1 MGLDEKFAS
10 VRTAFYDTIG
20 KLFTATASQFGYP
33 DNPGMPTITTV
44 ITEGQEKFPSMDS
57 LPKRITYFPPDQCP
71 ETWFE
76 MIFGPAPKVEPLPR
90 YIYETQEEGFYN
102 FYIENYKNLFFL
114 PDSISEFIQ
123 VNLNICLDISTLEVI
138 REVLFIALVCYSQ
151 IVVYRLLLAWFITIN
166 PYLFPWSY
174 LVTAVDWLDDTLQ
187 GIIPGVFGVNIT
199 GGLILGAIGALAD
212 SLNHLVFTMPFL
224 PSEGEPTQLVI
235 NNQLKDVLVFHY
247 LPTLWYKHPIP
258 NDIREFWFTERPDI
272 LEYMKTAYG
281 HLDLT
286 LFPDSYIIHQQEMVG
301 LSFLTDN
308 FHSLF

>member
-1 MGLDEKFAS
+1 MDLNVSCIQYYGHHNAN
-10 VRTAFYDTIG
+10 
-20 KLFTATASQFGYP
+20 KLYTASF
-33 DNPGMPTITTV
+33 IIV
-44 ITEGQEKFPSMDS
+44 ERELEIFKLALQETHFVK
-57 LPKRITYFPPDQCP
+57 L
-71 ETWFE
+71 
-76 MIFGPAPKVEPLPR
+76 
-90 YIYETQEEGFYN
+90 
-102 FYIENYKNLFFL
+102 IEN
-114 PDSISEFIQ
+114 
-123 VNLNICLDISTLEVI
+123 DII
-138 REVLFIALVCYSQ
+138 KVLFIALVCYSQ

-224 PSEGEPTQLVI
+224 PSEGEPTKLVI

-247 LPTLWYKHPIP
+247 LPALWYKHPIP

-281 HLDLT
+281 HLDLN

-301 LSFLTDN
+301 FSFLTDN